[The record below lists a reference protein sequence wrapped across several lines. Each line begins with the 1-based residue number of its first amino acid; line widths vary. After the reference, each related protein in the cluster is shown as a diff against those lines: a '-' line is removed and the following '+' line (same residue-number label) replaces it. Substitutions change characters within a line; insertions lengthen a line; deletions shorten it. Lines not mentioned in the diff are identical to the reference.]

1 MPKRISNL
9 MNRIKG
15 FLSAFTAGIIFL
27 VSGITDIPVFGQS
40 YIQLILENTVLDPA
54 TQATLGGILNIMML
68 ISNFTGAIIL
78 VAAFLVLFKRV
89 RIAKIIIFIVM
100 AAGLFGFVIPVFVS
114 IAGGITSLTATIDAI
129 ASKYAVAVLLAM
141 LSKQYAGKIKV
152 KKILPENK
160 D

>member
-1 MPKRISNL
+1 MTKRISNL

-15 FLSAFTAGIIFL
+15 FLSALTAGIIFL

-40 YIQLILENTVLDPA
+40 YIELVLENTMLDPV
-54 TQATLGGILNIMML
+54 TQTTLGNILNIMML

-78 VAAFLVLFKRV
+78 IAAFLILFKRV
-89 RIAKIIIFIVM
+89 RIAKIIILIVM
-100 AAGLFGFVIPVFVS
+100 AAGLFGFVIPIFVS
-114 IAGGITSLTATIDAI
+114 ITGGITSLSATIDAI

-141 LSKQYAGKIKV
+141 LSKQYASKIQV
-152 KKILPENK
+152 KKILPDKN